1 MSERKAYPSDLTDA
15 EWEILAPLIP
25 AISEEATVPTVARR
39 EIVNGILYV
48 LRSGCPWRLMPHDLP
63 AWGTVYHYFRTW
75 RKAGIWDQALEALR
89 KQMRQ
94 TQGRD
99 EEPSAA
105 VIDSQSIK
113 TSAVRG
119 SEKGYDG
126 GKQIWGRK
134 RHLLVD
140 TQGNLM
146 EVKVTGA
153 SDSDLAGGKKL
164 VEPLQDRFPR
174 MQLLWGD
181 SHYGG
186 KFLEWV
192 KEHLGW
198 TVQTVRRLGTAP
210 DEKLIEPKTKTK
222 VPREALPSCPED
234 GWWNAAL
241 PGSPAGVAW
250 PATMRAY
257 LRPARPS
264 SRSRPPVACFPIS
277 LLLLPEL
284 SRSYTL
290 LVQAG
295 RSAFRVEQQRLTKE
309 SGKWVA

>member
-15 EWEILAPLIP
+15 EWEILAPFIP
-25 AISEEATVPTVARR
+25 EVSEEATVPTVARR

-63 AWGTVYHYFRTW
+63 AWGTVYYYFRTW
-75 RKAGIWDQALEALR
+75 RIAGIWDQALEALR

-146 EVKVTGA
+146 EVKVTAA
-153 SDSDLAGGKKL
+153 SDSDLQGGKKL
-164 VEPLQDRFPR
+164 VEPLKECFPKI
-174 MQLLWGD
+174 QLLWGD

-186 KFLEWV
+186 QFLEWV

-198 TVQTVRRLGTAP
+198 TVQTVRRLGTAH

-222 VPREALPSCPED
+222 DSKGGFTVLPRRWVVERAFGWITRWRRLARDHEGLPQTSEAFIKISASRRMLSHLAP
-234 GWWNAAL
+234 AL
-241 PGSPAGVAW
+241 A
-250 PATMRAY
+250 
-257 LRPARPS
+257 
-264 SRSRPPVACFPIS
+264 
-277 LLLLPEL
+277 
-284 SRSYTL
+284 
-290 LVQAG
+290 
-295 RSAFRVEQQRLTKE
+295 
-309 SGKWVA
+309 